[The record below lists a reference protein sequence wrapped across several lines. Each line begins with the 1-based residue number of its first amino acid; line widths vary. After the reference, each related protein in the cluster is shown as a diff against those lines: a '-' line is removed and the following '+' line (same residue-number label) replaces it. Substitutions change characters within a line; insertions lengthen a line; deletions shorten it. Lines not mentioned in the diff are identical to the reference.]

1 MSKYISPAGSAFACL
16 QYSVET
22 EVGMGGKNTV
32 RTSQPI
38 TLAAVTV
45 TAEAAMGTPTGPP
58 VAFPGPTTEMY
69 PPIKPPPDWCVR
81 LRQKDSKQTLG
92 LLSV

>member
-45 TAEAAMGTPTGPP
+45 TADAAMGTPSPTAPV

-69 PPIKPPPDWCVR
+69 PPINPPPDWCVR
-81 LRQKDSKQTLG
+81 LRRRGSTP
-92 LLSV
+92 